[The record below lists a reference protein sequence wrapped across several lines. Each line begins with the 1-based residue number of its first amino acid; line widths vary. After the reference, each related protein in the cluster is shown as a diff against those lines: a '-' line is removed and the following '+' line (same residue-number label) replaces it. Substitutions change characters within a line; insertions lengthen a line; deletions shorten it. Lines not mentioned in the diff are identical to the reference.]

1 VLRSQR
7 VPERMPTKALIA
19 ANAGFMTCHV
29 CHELNRA
36 PRDEHGA
43 VCVRCGA
50 DLHYRKPN
58 SLTRAWA
65 LLIAATILYVPAN
78 VLHVTETSALTGVQ
92 RDTILSG
99 VVYLWATGSWPV
111 AALIF
116 FASIMVPLAKIIAL
130 TLLLITTQR
139 RSLWRQRDRAQLY
152 RLVEVVGR
160 WSMVDIYV
168 IGLLVTL
175 VQLGGL
181 ARIIAGPGAI
191 AFGTVVV
198 LTMFAAEAFDPR
210 LIWDAGETDSGG
222 T

>member
-1 VLRSQR
+1 
-7 VPERMPTKALIA
+7 
-19 ANAGFMTCHV
+19 MTCHV
-29 CHELNRA
+29 CHQLNRSS
-36 PRDEHGA
+36 HGGHDIA
-43 VCVRCGA
+43 CARCGA
-50 DLHYRKPN
+50 AVHYRKPD
-58 SLTRAWA
+58 SIARAWA
-65 LLIAATILYVPAN
+65 LLIAAVVLYVPAN

-99 VVYLWATGSWPV
+99 VIYLWASGSAPV

-130 TLLLITTQR
+130 ALLLITTQR
-139 RSLWRQRDRAQLY
+139 RSTWRMRDRGALY
-152 RLVEVVGR
+152 RVVELVGR

-181 ARIIAGPGAI
+181 ARIVAGPGAV
-191 AFGTVVV
+191 AFGAVVV

-210 LIWDAGETDSGG
+210 LIWDAGEEDRGRT
-222 T
+222 

>member
-1 VLRSQR
+1 
-7 VPERMPTKALIA
+7 MH
-19 ANAGFMTCHV
+19 F
-29 CHELNRA
+29 
-36 PRDEHGA
+36 
-43 VCVRCGA
+43 
-50 DLHYRKPN
+50 RKPD
-58 SLTRAWA
+58 SIGRAWA
-65 LLIAATILYVPAN
+65 LLIAAMILYVPAN

-99 VVYLWATGSWPV
+99 VIYLWATGSIPV

-130 TLLLITTQR
+130 ALLLITTQR
-139 RSLWRQRDRAQLY
+139 RSTWRLLDRARLY
-152 RLVEVVGR
+152 RMVELVGR

-181 ARIIAGPGAI
+181 ANIVAGPGAI
-191 AFGTVVV
+191 AFGAVVV

-210 LIWDAGETDSGG
+210 IMWDVGG
-222 T
+222 DKDGRA